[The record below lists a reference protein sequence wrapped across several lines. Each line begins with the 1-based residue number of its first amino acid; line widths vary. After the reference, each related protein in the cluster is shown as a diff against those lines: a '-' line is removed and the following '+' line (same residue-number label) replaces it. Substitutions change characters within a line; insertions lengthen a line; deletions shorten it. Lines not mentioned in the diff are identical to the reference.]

1 MNKIISVAIILT
13 LAISLKYFNDK
24 KREMIKSKSSKNI
37 DSNLLINK
45 QQDRIE
51 KNRIKLEEMAQF
63 ERTKLKVTVEHD
75 SSPITNS
82 YPIILDASG
91 SYDPDMGDV
100 IKFKWKQ
107 ISGPKIKIMPDV
119 FRDKVSFEGTPGEY
133 TFELIVSDNYGAE
146 NKVIKTVIIEPE
158 PNLTPVIKMKIR
170 QGSELNWTFC

>member
-1 MNKIISVAIILT
+1 MNKIISITIILT

-24 KREMIKSKSSKNI
+24 KREMIKSKNSKNI

-51 KNRIKLEEMAQF
+51 KNRIKLEKMAEF

-158 PNLTPVIKMKIR
+158 PNLSPVIKMKIR
-170 QGSELNWTFC
+170 QGSELN

>member
-24 KREMIKSKSSKNI
+24 KREMIKSKNSKNI

-51 KNRIKLEEMAQF
+51 KNRIKLEKMAQF

-158 PNLTPVIKMKIR
+158 PNLSPVIKMKIR
-170 QGSELNWTFC
+170 QGSELN

>member
-1 MNKIISVAIILT
+1 MNKIISITIILT

-37 DSNLLINK
+37 DSNLLIN
-45 QQDRIE
+45 QQQERIE

-107 ISGPKIKIMPDV
+107 ISGPKIKLMPDV
-119 FRDKVSFEGTPGEY
+119 FRNKVSFEGTPGEY

-170 QGSELNWTFC
+170 QGSELN

>member
-1 MNKIISVAIILT
+1 MNKIISVVIILT
-13 LAISLKYFNDK
+13 LAISLKYFNDIE
-24 KREMIKSKSSKNI
+24 REIIKSKTEENINSS
-37 DSNLLINK
+37 LLISK
-45 QQDRIE
+45 QEERM
-51 KNRIKLEEMAQF
+51 KRNRVKLEEMAQF

-75 SSPITNS
+75 NSPITNS

-107 ISGPKIKIMPDV
+107 ISGPKIKLMPDV
-119 FRDKVSFEGTPGEY
+119 FRDKVSFEGAPGEY

-158 PNLTPVIKMKIR
+158 PNLIPVIKMKIR
-170 QGSELNWTFC
+170 QGSELN

>member
-1 MNKIISVAIILT
+1 MNKIISVTIILT
-13 LAISLKYFNDK
+13 LAFSLKYFNDK
-24 KREMIKSKSSKNI
+24 KRDIIKSKIDKNI
-37 DSNLLINK
+37 DSNLLIKK
-45 QQDRIE
+45 QQEKIE
-51 KNRIKLEEMAQF
+51 KNRMRLEEMAQY
-63 ERTKLKVTVEHD
+63 ERTKLRVIVEHD

-119 FRDKVSFEGTPGEY
+119 YRDKVSFEGTPGEY

-170 QGSELNWTFC
+170 QGSELN

>member
-1 MNKIISVAIILT
+1 MNKIISVTIILT

-170 QGSELNWTFC
+170 QGSELN

>member
-1 MNKIISVAIILT
+1 MNKIISVTIILT

-24 KREMIKSKSSKNI
+24 KREMIKSKNSKNI
-37 DSNLLINK
+37 DSNLIINK

-51 KNRIKLEEMAQF
+51 KNRIKLEKMAEF

-158 PNLTPVIKMKIR
+158 PNLSPVIKMKIR
-170 QGSELNWTFC
+170 QGSGLN

>member
-1 MNKIISVAIILT
+1 MNKIISITIILT

-24 KREMIKSKSSKNI
+24 KRQMINSKTSKNI
-37 DSNLLINK
+37 DSNLLIN
-45 QQDRIE
+45 QQQERIE

-158 PNLTPVIKMKIR
+158 PNLSPVIKMKIR
-170 QGSELNWTFC
+170 QGSELN

>member
-1 MNKIISVAIILT
+1 MNKIISITIILT

-24 KREMIKSKSSKNI
+24 KRQMIKSKTSKNI

-158 PNLTPVIKMKIR
+158 PNLSPVIKMKIR
-170 QGSELNWTFC
+170 QGSGLN

>member
-1 MNKIISVAIILT
+1 MNKIISVVIILT

-24 KREMIKSKSSKNI
+24 KREMIKSKNSKNI
-37 DSNLLINK
+37 DSNLIINK

-51 KNRIKLEEMAQF
+51 KNRIKLAKMAEF

-107 ISGPKIKIMPDV
+107 ISGPKIKIMPDI

-158 PNLTPVIKMKIR
+158 PNLSPVIKMKIR
-170 QGSELNWTFC
+170 QGSELN

>member
-1 MNKIISVAIILT
+1 MNKIISVTIILT

-24 KREMIKSKSSKNI
+24 KREMIKSKTDKNI
-37 DSNLLINK
+37 DSILLINK
-45 QQDRIE
+45 QQERIE
-51 KNRIKLEEMAQF
+51 KKRIKLEEMAQF

-158 PNLTPVIKMKIR
+158 PNLSPVIKMKIR
-170 QGSELNWTFC
+170 QGSELN

>member
-158 PNLTPVIKMKIR
+158 PNLSPVIKMKIR
-170 QGSELNWTFC
+170 QGSGLN

>member
-1 MNKIISVAIILT
+1 MNKIISIAIILT

-24 KREMIKSKSSKNI
+24 KREMIKSKTDKNI
-37 DSNLLINK
+37 DSILLINE
-45 QQDRIE
+45 QQEKIE
-51 KNRIKLEEMAQF
+51 KKRIKLEEMAQF
-63 ERTKLKVTVEHD
+63 ERTKIKVTVEHD

-158 PNLTPVIKMKIR
+158 PNLSPVIKMKIR
-170 QGSELNWTFC
+170 QGSELN

>member
-24 KREMIKSKSSKNI
+24 KREMIKSKNSKNI
-37 DSNLLINK
+37 DSNLIINK

-51 KNRIKLEEMAQF
+51 KNRIKLEKMAEF

-158 PNLTPVIKMKIR
+158 PNLSPVIKMKIR
-170 QGSELNWTFC
+170 QGSGLN

>member
-1 MNKIISVAIILT
+1 MNKIISVTMILT

-24 KREMIKSKSSKNI
+24 KREMIKSKNSKNI
-37 DSNLLINK
+37 DSNLLIN
-45 QQDRIE
+45 QQQERIE
-51 KNRIKLEEMAQF
+51 KNGIKLEEMAQF

-170 QGSELNWTFC
+170 QGSELN

>member
-1 MNKIISVAIILT
+1 MNKIISITIILT

-24 KREMIKSKSSKNI
+24 KRQMIKSKTSKNI
-37 DSNLLINK
+37 DSNLLIN
-45 QQDRIE
+45 QQQERIE

-158 PNLTPVIKMKIR
+158 PNLSPVIKMKIR
-170 QGSELNWTFC
+170 QGSGLD

>member
-37 DSNLLINK
+37 DSNLLIN
-45 QQDRIE
+45 QQQERIE
-51 KNRIKLEEMAQF
+51 INRIKLEEMAQF

-158 PNLTPVIKMKIR
+158 PNLSPVIKMKIR
-170 QGSELNWTFC
+170 QGSELN

>member
-1 MNKIISVAIILT
+1 MNKIISVTIILT

-37 DSNLLINK
+37 DSNLLIN
-45 QQDRIE
+45 QQQERIE
-51 KNRIKLEEMAQF
+51 INRIKLEEMAQF

-158 PNLTPVIKMKIR
+158 PNLSPVIKMKIR
-170 QGSELNWTFC
+170 QGSELN

>member
-24 KREMIKSKSSKNI
+24 KREMIKSKNSKNI

-51 KNRIKLEEMAQF
+51 KNRIKLEKMAQF

-82 YPIILDASG
+82 YPIILDASE

-119 FRDKVSFEGTPGEY
+119 FREKVSFEGTPGEY

-158 PNLTPVIKMKIR
+158 PNLSPVIKMKIR
-170 QGSELNWTFC
+170 QGSELN

>member
-24 KREMIKSKSSKNI
+24 KREMIKSKNSKNI

-158 PNLTPVIKMKIR
+158 PNLSPVIKMKIR
-170 QGSELNWTFC
+170 QGSGLN

>member
-158 PNLTPVIKMKIR
+158 PNLSPVIKMKIR
-170 QGSELNWTFC
+170 QGSELN

>member
-1 MNKIISVAIILT
+1 MLGKAI
-13 LAISLKYFNDK
+13 AISLKYFNDK
-24 KREMIKSKSSKNI
+24 KRQMINSKTSKNI
-37 DSNLLINK
+37 DSNLLIN
-45 QQDRIE
+45 QQQERIE

-107 ISGPKIKIMPDV
+107 ISGPKIKIMPDI

-170 QGSELNWTFC
+170 QGSELN